1 MLIIVVLNYKTYL
14 SVISVLNTVG
24 SVRLSG
30 RFVLIEENLAVTFD
44 QIIELVE
51 KDQFQEAERVARDF
65 NTDNVAYHSD
75 E

>member
-1 MLIIVVLNYKTYL
+1 MLNYKTYL